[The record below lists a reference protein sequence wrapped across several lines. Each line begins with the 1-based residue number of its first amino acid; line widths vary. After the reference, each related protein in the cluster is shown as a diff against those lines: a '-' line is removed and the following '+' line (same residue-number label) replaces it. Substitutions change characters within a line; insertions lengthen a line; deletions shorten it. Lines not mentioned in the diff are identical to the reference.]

1 MPKARPILVLN
12 CGSSS
17 VKYQMLDVETG
28 DVWAVGLAER
38 IGQAEGVVKHTVG
51 GEDFTVNAPLPD
63 HAATM
68 EVIVDLFHKH
78 GPDID
83 AAVAVAHRI
92 VHGGEKFRAPTLID
106 DAVIAAIDEVSP
118 LAPLHNPPA
127 IQGIKAAQA
136 VLPNVPQ
143 VAIFDTAFF
152 STIPPE
158 AYTYAL
164 PTDLA
169 HKLGIRKYGFHGTS
183 HGYVSAKVAEI
194 LDTPGL
200 RQIVCHLGNGSSVA
214 AVDDG
219 VAIENSMG
227 FTPLPG
233 LVMGTRTGDLDPSI
247 IAYICKQTGQSVAD
261 VDNMLAKQSGLL
273 GMTGHSDMRDVTDAA
288 AAGDEQAK
296 LTLDVYAHRLVMYI
310 AGYHVLLG
318 GAQAIT
324 FTAGIGENAA
334 GVRSMICARLAC
346 LGVKLD
352 EAKNAERRRDARII
366 SAPDSA
372 ITVLVVPTNEEL
384 SMATQTAALLASH
397 G

>member
-1 MPKARPILVLN
+1 MSDSRPILVLN

-17 VKYQMLDVETG
+17 VKYQMIDVATG
-28 DVWAVGLAER
+28 DVMAKGLAER
-38 IGQAEGVVKHTVG
+38 IGQAEGVVTHTVG
-51 GEDFTVNAPLPD
+51 GEDFTVTTALPD
-63 HAATM
+63 HSATLA
-68 EVIVDLFHKH
+68 VVVDLFHKH

-83 AAVAVAHRI
+83 SAVAVAHRV

-106 DAVIAAIDEVSP
+106 DAAIAAIEEVSP

-127 IQGIKAAQA
+127 LQGIRAAQA
-136 VLPNVPQ
+136 VLPDVPQ

-152 STIPPE
+152 STIPAE

-164 PTDLA
+164 PTELA
-169 HKLGIRKYGFHGTS
+169 HRLGIRKYGFHGTS
-183 HGYVSAKVAEI
+183 HSYVSAKVAEI
-194 LDTPGL
+194 LGTPGL
-200 RQIVCHLGNGSSVA
+200 RQIVCHLGNGSSVS
-214 AVDDG
+214 AVNDG

-247 IAYICKQTGQSVAD
+247 IAYICQQTGQSVEQ
-261 VDNMLAKQSGLL
+261 VDNLLGKQSGLL
-273 GMTGHSDMRDVTDAA
+273 GMTGHSDMRDVSDAA
-288 AAGDEQAK
+288 EAGDAQAI

-334 GVRSMICARLAC
+334 GLRSMICARLAC

-352 EAKNAERRRDARII
+352 EAKNAERSREARII
-366 SAPDSA
+366 SSPDSA

-384 SMATQTAALLASH
+384 SMANQTAALLDK
-397 G
+397 

>member
-1 MPKARPILVLN
+1 MSDSRPILVLN

-17 VKYQMLDVETG
+17 VKYQMIDVATG
-28 DVWAVGLAER
+28 DVMAKGLAER
-38 IGQAEGVVKHTVG
+38 IGQAEGVVTHTVG
-51 GEDFTVNAPLPD
+51 GEDFTVTTALPD
-63 HAATM
+63 HSATLA
-68 EVIVDLFHKH
+68 VVVDLFHHH

-83 AAVAVAHRI
+83 SAVAVAHRV

-106 DAVIAAIDEVSP
+106 DAIIAAIDEVSP

-136 VLPNVPQ
+136 VLPDVPQ

-152 STIPPE
+152 STIPAE

-164 PTDLA
+164 PTELA
-169 HKLGIRKYGFHGTS
+169 HRLGIRKYGFHGTS
-183 HGYVSAKVAEI
+183 HSYVSAKVAEI
-194 LDTPGL
+194 LGTPGL
-200 RQIVCHLGNGSSVA
+200 RQIVCHLGNGSSVS
-214 AVDDG
+214 AVNDG

-247 IAYICKQTGQSVAD
+247 IAYICQQTGQSVEQ
-261 VDNMLAKQSGLL
+261 VDNLLGKQSGLL
-273 GMTGHSDMRDVTDAA
+273 GMTGHSDMRDVSDAA
-288 AAGDEQAK
+288 EAGDAQAI
-296 LTLDVYAHRLVMYI
+296 LTLDVYVHRLVMYI

-334 GVRSMICARLAC
+334 GLRSMVCARLAC

-352 EAKNAERRRDARII
+352 EAKNAERSRDARII
-366 SAPDSA
+366 SSPDSA

-384 SMATQTAALLASH
+384 SMANQTAALLDK
-397 G
+397 